1 MDKTDFRMGIFVD
14 EFNVFVDEVN
24 RQITAKMLVRYS
36 GLQNETDL
44 TLPIRQM
51 DTARSS
57 QGKQYILIT
66 PLSLN
71 PRIIEPWVTVQ
82 QMADPE
88 RRQPVA

>member
-1 MDKTDFRMGIFVD
+1 M
-14 EFNVFVDEVN
+14 DEVN
-24 RQITAKMLVRYS
+24 RQISAKML
-36 GLQNETDL
+36 
-44 TLPIRQM
+44 M

-88 RRQPVA
+88 RRQPAT